1 MADKV
6 NKALAIGGQLGARL
20 FTALGILMEVQK
32 TRFNSPS
39 AVEHRDELRRAGSE
53 LAEALKDWK
62 KFVEVLSSVGDKLNF
77 APSEL
82 GVISRVNR
90 LLLDSVERLGG
101 QGGRLVLLIFIA
113 LWKATYVVL
122 RSAIQVPRGAVPFF
136 PLPLICSSP
145 LAASGGDAAGR
156 LGAGPPAGQDGQRL
170 PAHADSEPR
179 LL

>member
-1 MADKV
+1 MGNRGEARARSGFAMTEKLTT
-6 NKALAIGGQLGARL
+6 ALSLGGQLGARL

-39 AVEHRDELRRAGSE
+39 AVEHRNELRKAGSE
-53 LAEALKDWK
+53 LGEALKDWK

-122 RSAIQVPRGAVPFF
+122 RSAIQVCRFGLHCIFGFVAERRRSCWWPRCEVR
-136 PLPLICSSP
+136 LC
-145 LAASGGDAAGR
+145 LADR
-156 LGAGPPAGQDGQRL
+156 
-170 PAHADSEPR
+170 
-179 LL
+179 

>member
-6 NKALAIGGQLGARL
+6 NAALALGGQLGARL

-39 AVEHRDELRRAGSE
+39 AMEHRDELRRAGSE

-101 QGGRLVLLIFIA
+101 QGGRLVLLVFIA

-122 RSAIQVPRGAVPFF
+122 RSAIQVRGVLLVCVCVLTISSCLLPR
-136 PLPLICSSP
+136 CE
-145 LAASGGDAAGR
+145 
-156 LGAGPPAGQDGQRL
+156 
-170 PAHADSEPR
+170 EPR
-179 LL
+179 CWAVS